1 MIIQRNP
8 EGVAR
13 PAVRGVLGRFSFD
26 LRGQQP
32 NFYQALYWA
41 LSGRRAPNTFAK
53 GVRARPER
61 AGREFHVPF
70 LVPMLVVIGIIAS
83 VFSSLL
89 GTGFGWFLHRQFS
102 RTQLEVELATSK
114 NLKAKDRSSRTDAE
128 NERAAELML
137 KLAVLTEGVVSE
149 VGKHSGDLEAINAE
163 LATAKEGDVG
173 AVVGAVQKILKAN
186 EKMQEELVAAE
197 ARLQQ
202 QQAELAAQTEAA
214 RTDQLTKITNR
225 RALDEELR
233 KCVLE
238 FERSAKAFSIMVLDV
253 DHFKKFND
261 THGHLAGDEVLKFV
275 AQHVKGQLRDTELVA
290 RYGGEEFVVIFRAE
304 GVLACRN
311 RADTLR
317 QSIHEKTFVFEGKEL
332 RVAASAGVAEIGI
345 EEDEKGLIRRADEA
359 LYASKKAGRNCAHW
373 NDGRKNIPIT
383 PALLSKLHAQEPAP
397 AASPKPRRFEL
408 YDVRFSDASFSPN
421 LDRRVA
427 EWKRTG
433 HPFSIAL
440 CAIDGQ
446 EEIRKEHGKEMLQRM
461 VTAASSVVAGCLRDM
476 DQMASFGEGGYA
488 ISLPTAKIPD
498 ATMIADRV
506 RMTVEKLYVP
516 AGALPKFTVS
526 LGVAEIIE
534 GNDSSRLFDR
544 AQRALEAAQE
554 GGGNST
560 SIHDGLNAVAA
571 SSVRQAILA

>member
-1 MIIQRNP
+1 MRS
-8 EGVAR
+8 AH
-13 PAVRGVLGRFSFD
+13 RGVLGRFSFD

-32 NFYQALYWA
+32 NFYQALYSA
-41 LSGRRAPNTFAK
+41 LSPAGERPKTFAE
-53 GVRARPER
+53 GVCARPER
-61 AGREFHVPF
+61 TGCEF
-70 LVPMLVVIGIIAS
+70 LVPFSVLMLVVLGIVAS
-83 VFSSLL
+83 LFSSLL
-89 GTGFGWFLHRQFS
+89 GTGLGWFLHRQYS
-102 RTQLEVELATSK
+102 RAQLEVELATSK
-114 NLKAKDRSSRTDAE
+114 NLKAKDKNSRTDAE
-128 NERAAELML
+128 NERAAELMS

-186 EKMQEELVAAE
+186 EKMQEELIAAE
-197 ARLQQ
+197 TRLQQ

-275 AQHVKGQLRDTELVA
+275 AQHVKGQLRDSELVA

-304 GVLACRN
+304 GVLACRE

-332 RVAASAGVAEIGI
+332 RVAASGGVAEIGI
-345 EEDEKGLIRRADEA
+345 EEDERGLIRRADEA
-359 LYASKKAGRNCAHW
+359 LYASKKSGRNCSHW
-373 NDGRKNIPIT
+373 NDGRRNIPIT
-383 PALLSKLHAQEPAP
+383 PALLSKLRALEPAP
-397 AASPKPRRFEL
+397 PVASPKPRRFEL

-446 EEIRKEHGKEMLQRM
+446 EEIRKEYGKDMLQRM
-461 VTAASSVVAGCLRDM
+461 VTAASSVVADCLRDM
-476 DQMASFGEGGYA
+476 DQMASFGDGGYA
-488 ISLPTAKIPD
+488 ISLPTAKISD

-506 RMTVEKLYVP
+506 RLAVEKLYVP
-516 AGALPKFTVS
+516 TGVLPKFTVS
-526 LGVAEIIE
+526 LGVAETLE

-560 SIHDGLNAVAA
+560 CIHDGLNPQPAA
-571 SSVRQAILA
+571 SSRQALLV